1 MSSVKLMI
9 AIFNNLVVWKEL
21 VALMRLMTMIFN
33 RLAVRNE
40 LMVLVRLMTR
50 IIRLTSL
57 PEGNKER

>member
-1 MSSVKLMI
+1 MTSVKLMI

-21 VALMRLMTMIFN
+21 VASVRLMTRIFD
-33 RLAVRNE
+33 RLAIRIE

-57 PEGNKER
+57 PEGNK